1 MYVVSRLILWLI
13 RLRWR
18 AVTYSALM
26 PSGPRPPVSGCGGDI
41 ELDPGGNVTRLTS
54 PNWPENYPD
63 NLVCEWTVRTAPGS
77 RVKMKIN
84 SLLLESSFYGCPYDK
99 YKPCKS

>member
-1 MYVVSRLILWLI
+1 M
-13 RLRWR
+13 
-18 AVTYSALM
+18 
-26 PSGPRPPVSGCGGDI
+26 
-41 ELDPGGNVTRLTS
+41 TRLTS
-54 PNWPENYPD
+54 PGWPENYPD

-99 YKPCKS
+99 YEPTLYVIDSQTKFVPPQADGV